1 MDDYISK
8 ELIENTYLFC
18 VKRIS
23 DSEAARDL
31 SQDILYEAL
40 RVIASGKEFVSF
52 YSWYWQMARNKYAD
66 YIAHKQNAALPI
78 EMAIGRVSDDMQPIE
93 CLITAEDISTLNF
106 SLSRLAALHREIII
120 RYYLKEQTIL
130 QISAELNIP
139 VGTVKSRLFDAKK
152 KLKERFDNMNNT
164 GKTAYAPADVSW
176 CWGYACTNAALLMK
190 SSKIYPQIMV
200 ICRNEAK
207 GVNEIADEMGI
218 APVFLEEALDKMLK
232 ADLLVSNAK
241 GKYQA
246 NWCVFPRKALISAQ
260 LHACN
265 VFHNNGFGERITE
278 KLLGLKE
285 RITAL
290 DFYGNHFD
298 YRYLMWLLYV
308 QAGYVM
314 GHFGGK
320 HYRCKYDEKYP
331 KEAER
336 TYGLTMHY
344 VLPDENCDYS
354 ALKNLREIE
363 WSCLEQGFHTAKYGT
378 VLYHN
383 DFCYSPFPSDSVDDI
398 SNFRAGRDRWVDGE
412 NISLLVELAETPDK
426 KLSAFEKEKAA
437 DFLKN
442 GLLKK
447 DGHKLVV
454 QLPIMKID
462 VHSKIWCLL
471 RDELTQLAQ
480 EYTDLVSTGVEEI
493 LLPYVRKDL
502 MSNFIHWDMSRF
514 FDPKNALFYYGWDK
528 HLAHPEDYSTS
539 AAGLYIITE

>member
-1 MDDYISK
+1 MNDYITN
-8 ELIENTYLFC
+8 ELVENTYLFC

-31 SQDILYEAL
+31 SQDILFEAL
-40 RVIASGKEFVSF
+40 RVIASGKEFISF

-66 YIAHKQNAALPI
+66 YVAHKQNGALPI
-78 EMAIGRVSDDMQPIE
+78 EMAMGRAADDMQPIE
-93 CLITAEDISTLNF
+93 CLIAAEDITRLNF
-106 SLSRLAALHREIII
+106 ALSRLAALQREIII
-120 RYYLKEQTIL
+120 RYYLKEQTIP
-130 QISAELNIP
+130 QISADLNIP

-152 KLKERFDNMNNT
+152 NLKERFDNMNNT
-164 GKTAYAPADVSW
+164 GKTAYAPSDVSW
-176 CWGYACTNAALLMK
+176 RWGYTCTNESLLMK

-207 GVNEIADEMGI
+207 SVNEIADEMGI
-218 APVFLEEALDKMLK
+218 APVYLEEALYKMLK
-232 ADLLVSNAK
+232 ANFLVSKAK

-246 NWCVFPRKALISAQ
+246 NWCVFPREAFISAQ
-260 LHACN
+260 LHACD
-265 VFHNNGFGERITE
+265 VFHDSGFGERITE

-285 RITAL
+285 KITAL

-298 YRYLMWLLYV
+298 YKYLMWLLYV

-320 HYRCKYDEKYP
+320 HYRSRYEDKYP

-344 VLPDENCDYS
+344 VLPDETCDYS
-354 ALKNLREIE
+354 ALEKLREIE
-363 WSCLEQGFHTAKYGT
+363 WSCLEQGFRTAKYGT

-383 DFCYSPFPSDSVDDI
+383 DFGFSPFPNDSVDEIDD
-398 SNFRAGRDRWVDGE
+398 FRAGRDRWVDGE
-412 NISLLVELAETPDK
+412 NITLLVELAETPDK
-426 KLSAFEKEKAA
+426 ILSEFEKVKAA

-447 DGHKLVV
+447 DGDKLIV

-471 RDELTQLAQ
+471 RDELTLLAE
-480 EYTDLVSTGVEEI
+480 EYVDLVSMGVEEI

-502 MSNFIHWDMSRF
+502 MSNFIHWDMNQF

-528 HLAHPEDYSTS
+528 CLAHPEDYSTS